1 MSQLGKSFSSVIF
14 EIFFEDAEMTG
25 LKKINE
31 DLEQGKVHLQ
41 ELLKKSDK
49 EISKVKQATEVIKEK
64 QVI

>member
-1 MSQLGKSFSSVIF
+1 
-14 EIFFEDAEMTG
+14 MTG